1 MVIRQWQKVMD
12 LLQTLDQQEILKA
25 IQQREKKKAYDKEY
39 KKRRRKAKQISPS
52 SDSQS
57 SGDQSCIST
66 STSVYEEP
74 TGADYIPGQT
84 ESIYL
89 INQQLHVTVQQL
101 TEENMRLRQE
111 AQKWYINNS
120 DAYLNKFRS
129 QN

>member
-1 MVIRQWQKVMD
+1 MVIRLWQKVMD

-57 SGDQSCIST
+57 QSNESNCVST
-66 STSVYEEP
+66 TTSVYEEP
-74 TGADYIPGQT
+74 NGVDYNPGQT

-89 INQQLHVTVQQL
+89 INQQLNTTVQQL
-101 TEENMRLRQE
+101 TEENIRLRQE

-120 DAYLNKFRS
+120 ENYLNKFRS
-129 QN
+129 